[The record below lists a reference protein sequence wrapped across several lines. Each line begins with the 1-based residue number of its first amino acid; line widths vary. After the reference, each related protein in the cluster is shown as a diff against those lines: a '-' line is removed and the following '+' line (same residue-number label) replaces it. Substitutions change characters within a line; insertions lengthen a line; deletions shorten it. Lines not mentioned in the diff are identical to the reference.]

1 MFIFFWKVRT
11 FLNCRLGQFNQL
23 CFFTYFSLKGKH
35 ISEATRLGRLTEKE
49 RDQERIMEKYREV
62 DLVNFDYSAKISYIW
77 NIFNTME
84 INSYLD
90 DPNRTVFIIFLKII

>member
-1 MFIFFWKVRT
+1 M
-11 FLNCRLGQFNQL
+11 
-23 CFFTYFSLKGKH
+23 
-35 ISEATRLGRLTEKE
+35 GRLTEKE
-49 RDQERIMEKYREV
+49 RDEERIMEKYREV

-90 DPNRTVFIIFLKII
+90 DPNRTVFIIFLKIVYCYLQASMLLLMSNCLKVTAHIIIFSNVLYYMIIIVR

>member
-1 MFIFFWKVRT
+1 M
-11 FLNCRLGQFNQL
+11 
-23 CFFTYFSLKGKH
+23 
-35 ISEATRLGRLTEKE
+35 GRLTEKE
-49 RDQERIMEKYREV
+49 RDEERIMEKYREV

-90 DPNRTVFIIFLKII
+90 DPNRTVFIIFLKIAHCYLQLLLMSNCLKVTARIIIFKNV